1 MTFVPSVVASVLRSA
16 SETPPFVARRVARPR
31 ISPPFG
37 ACLVWLGA
45 LAAAG
50 AAAGCARSEAETKP
64 PAEVAAAAAAA
75 ELEATP
81 VPVSLVQVR
90 QISVPRVLT
99 LSGSLIGSEQA
110 QVAAGA
116 AGKVLATYV
125 ERGSV
130 VRKGATLAKLDARAL
145 NAQLEELTAQIESL
159 RAQQGQANLD
169 CERTQQ
175 MFAKGAIARAD
186 FERAGTQCATAKWS
200 LAGAEARRNQLT
212 EALRDTEIRAPFS
225 GLVVER
231 SVSPGE
237 WVRVDSR
244 VVSMVSTDAL
254 RVELTVPEADVAGL
268 APGQP
273 LELRVPA
280 AANGT
285 TYRGKLKFIGPSV
298 RQQSRDAVVEAVL
311 DNQAPELRPG
321 MFVTA
326 QIAVGQQALPA
337 VPHTAVR
344 SEGLQRHLFVE
355 VGGRLEDR
363 LVQVGAERG
372 GDLPILNGV
381 KLGER
386 VANPALPALHDG
398 VRVN

>member
-1 MTFVPSVVASVLRSA
+1 MTFVPSVLRSA
-16 SETPPFVARRVARPR
+16 GDAGSFASRRVVKCRTQRGFAASDTCL
-31 ISPPFG
+31 ISL
-37 ACLVWLGA
+37 AA
-45 LAAAG
+45 LAAV
-50 AAAGCARSEAETKP
+50 AAVGCARSEAETKA

-75 ELEATP
+75 QKEAAP
-81 VPVSLVQVR
+81 VPVTLVQVR
-90 QISVPRVLT
+90 QVSVPRVLT
-99 LSGSLIGSEQA
+99 LSGSLIGAEQA

-130 VRKGATLAKLDARAL
+130 VRKGATLAKLDSRAL
-145 NAQLEELTAQIESL
+145 SAQIEELTAQIESL

-169 CERTQQ
+169 CDRMQQ
-175 MFAKGAIARAD
+175 MFAKGAIAKAD
-186 FERAGTQCATAKWS
+186 FERSGTQCATAKWS
-200 LAGAEARRNQLT
+200 LAGAEARRNQLN
-212 EALRDTEIRAPFS
+212 EALRDTDIRAPFS

-231 SVSPGE
+231 AVSPGE

-254 RVELTVPEADVAGL
+254 RVELTVPEAEVAGL
-268 APGQP
+268 KPGQP
-273 LELRVPA
+273 IELRVPA
-280 AANGT
+280 AGNTT

-311 DNQAPELRPG
+311 DHQAPELRPG

-326 QIAVGQQALPA
+326 QIALGEQALPA
-337 VPHTAVR
+337 VPHTAIR
-344 SEGLQRHLFVE
+344 SDGLQRHLFVE

-363 LVQVGAERG
+363 LVQVGAPRG

-386 VANPALPALHDG
+386 VADPAGPALHDG